1 MADDDTSTPRFET
14 VSTSALQIKVRVAR
28 SPSPNP
34 MTTKTLRSTSTTSRP
49 SRLESRPPTRSNG
62 NQLAVSS
69 NRSQYSRSLSP
80 RPQRTSEVAKP
91 PPPSPSG
98 LLPTRSP
105 TPPNNQ
111 HHCHSVPNTP
121 KIQSRRLEVPAAS
134 PASRGHLTPRSV
146 SPRCLHKKKPYIR
159 QISSLRVG
167 WLLFKGVFLG
177 FKSHFK
183 NLCSIQYLSK
193 KLARLLFAIYI
204 LWNYK
209 HSS

>member
-1 MADDDTSTPRFET
+1 MADDDQAITPRFET
-14 VSTSALQIKVRVAR
+14 VSTSALQIKVRVPR

-34 MTTKTLRSTSTTSRP
+34 MTTSTKTLRSTSTTSRP
-49 SRLESRPPTRSNG
+49 SRLESRPPTRSAG

-80 RPQRTSEVAKP
+80 RPQRTSEVVKP

-105 TPPNNQ
+105 TPPNN

-121 KIQSRRLEVPAAS
+121 KIQSRRLEVPSAS

-146 SPRCLHKKKPYIR
+146 SPRCLHKKNLTLDRYIK
-159 QISSLRVG
+159 SSSWMAAFQRRI
-167 WLLFKGVFLG
+167 FRIF
-177 FKSHFK
+177 
-183 NLCSIQYLSK
+183 
-193 KLARLLFAIYI
+193 
-204 LWNYK
+204 
-209 HSS
+209 

>member
-1 MADDDTSTPRFET
+1 MADDDTTTPRFET

-146 SPRCLHKKKPYIR
+146 SPRCLYNTYTHKKK
-159 QISSLRVG
+159 S
-167 WLLFKGVFLG
+167 
-177 FKSHFK
+177 
-183 NLCSIQYLSK
+183 
-193 KLARLLFAIYI
+193 YI
-204 LWNYK
+204 LEIDSIK
-209 HSS
+209 SSSWMAYF